1 MCFLALHNVKS
12 HSYIRKGDV
21 CMYDLTCSFHKG
33 TCASS
38 HLGHNRRTIFVPHS
52 DPTRS
57 HLNICY
63 KDMTVEEAYHF
74 LFDNALKEYNKD
86 QKPSRQIEDYYAH
99 IMEQYKKG
107 EAKLQEAI
115 SSGASKAE
123 QRRIKSKYPK
133 PYYEV
138 IITVGNCDCYN
149 GAFSSTGE
157 KAELTTEILNRY
169 MEDFGKRNPH
179 LFVFSAYQHR
189 DEQTNHIHCCYIPW
203 TDLPGRGLPVRVSEN
218 GAFMQQGLTRGKLGD
233 IGTIKFQE
241 QERKVI
247 AEIAREY
254 GINIVEGRHSK
265 KHLSK
270 EEYILHQE
278 QEKSKANAELVEQ
291 EAGELLQ
298 EQDNFI
304 DFVQNSDKAIAYLE
318 HIENQE
324 LRKTVSEYEV
334 VKQRNEK
341 ILSESWLEFN
351 SSTST
356 YFEQYRRK
364 KKMLFEE
371 IKRARQGSY
380 YSRKRLK
387 SILYDIAHNNDFFIV
402 KMFKLVVALF
412 IAVESQSLENE
423 VKKLQKKNQEI
434 KLQAKQI
441 MSDSKS
447 VGEQLRS
454 GDVDMIEQVLNEYE
468 NQLQKSIEKI
478 NATSILH
485 SHSSNQVR

>member
-1 MCFLALHNVKS
+1 
-12 HSYIRKGDV
+12 
-21 CMYDLTCSFHKG
+21 MYNLTCSFHKG
-33 TCASS
+33 TCTNS
-38 HLGHNRRTIFVPHS
+38 HLGHNRRTIYVPHCDQS
-52 DPTRS
+52 RS
-57 HLNICY
+57 HLNKCY
-63 KDMTVEEAYHF
+63 IDMTVEEAYHI
-74 LFDNALKEYNKD
+74 LFDHALAEYNKGK
-86 QKPSRQIEDYYAH
+86 KPSRQIKDYYAH

-115 SSGASKAE
+115 SAGSSKTE
-123 QRRIKSKYPK
+123 QRRIKSKYAK

-138 IITVGNCDCYN
+138 IITIGNCDCYD
-149 GAFSSTGE
+149 GAFSSTGD
-157 KAELTTEILNRY
+157 KAEITKEILNKY
-169 MEDFGKRNPH
+169 MTEFQERNPH
-179 LFVFSAYQHR
+179 LFVFSAYQHM

-218 GAFMQQGLTRGKLGD
+218 GAFTQQGLTTGKLGD
-233 IGTIKFQE
+233 IGTIRFQE

-247 AEIAREY
+247 AEIAKEY

-304 DFVQNSDKAIAYLE
+304 DFVQNSDRAIAYLE

-324 LRKTVSEYEV
+324 LRKTVLEYES

-351 SSTST
+351 SSTSA

-371 IKRARQGSY
+371 IKRARQDSY

-412 IAVESQSLENE
+412 IAVESQSLENV

-434 KLQAKQI
+434 KHQAKIIMQSSQI
-441 MSDSKS
+441 
-447 VGEQLRS
+447 VGTKLRKES
-454 GDVDMIEQVLNEYE
+454 LDKIEHTLTEYE
-468 NQLQKSIEKI
+468 IQLQSSINVI
-478 NATSILH
+478 NTLTSLEHNIPEDIA
-485 SHSSNQVR
+485 R